1 MEDIRAPKRM
11 NIRLSADLHDWLEK
25 RSQETGIAKSSI
37 IAFAVEDYRKTQ
49 DTVSNMP
56 QLASAMELLE
66 REDVKKLLSEKQ

>member
-1 MEDIRAPKRM
+1 MKDIREPKRM

-37 IAFAVEDYRKTQ
+37 IAFAVEDYKKTQ

-56 QLASAMELLE
+56 QLTSAMELLE
-66 REDVKKLLSEKQ
+66 REDIKQFLIEKQ

>member
-56 QLASAMELLE
+56 QLTSVMELLE
-66 REDVKKLLSEKQ
+66 REDIKQFLIEKQ

>member
-37 IAFAVEDYRKTQ
+37 IAFAVEDYKKTQ

-56 QLASAMELLE
+56 QLTSAMELLE
-66 REDVKKLLSEKQ
+66 REDIKQFLIEKQ

>member
-25 RSQETGIAKSSI
+25 RSQESGIAKSSI

-56 QLASAMELLE
+56 QLTSAMELLE
-66 REDVKKLLSEKQ
+66 REDIKQFLIEKQ

>member
-56 QLASAMELLE
+56 QLTSAMELLE
-66 REDVKKLLSEKQ
+66 SEEIQDFLKKQQ

>member
-56 QLASAMELLE
+56 QLTFAMELLE
-66 REDVKKLLSEKQ
+66 REDIKQFLIEKQ

>member
-56 QLASAMELLE
+56 QLTSAMELLE
-66 REDVKKLLSEKQ
+66 REDIKQFLIEKQ

>member
-11 NIRLSADLHDWLEK
+11 NIRLSADIHDWLEK

-37 IAFAVEDYRKTQ
+37 IAFAVEDYKKTQ

-56 QLASAMELLE
+56 QLTSAMELLE
-66 REDVKKLLSEKQ
+66 REDVKQFLIEKQ

>member
-25 RSQETGIAKSSI
+25 RSQESGIAKSSI
-37 IAFAVEDYRKTQ
+37 IAFAVEDYKKTQ

-56 QLASAMELLE
+56 QLTSAMELLE
-66 REDVKKLLSEKQ
+66 REDIKQFLIEKQ